1 MKQIQIKQLF
11 TNVDESLHRY
21 FVDIRRIPLLTEE
34 EEQEYAKQLPDESAK
49 QKLITSNLRFVISI
63 AKQYQGQGLSLMELI
78 SLGNMGLVKS
88 VDYYNPKFKVRFL
101 SYAGWWI
108 RQSIVLGLTEDTKLV
123 AVPNV
128 VRATYT
134 KIKKLTEKYMKK
146 EGREPSKQEILDHL
160 HLTESEYSRATL
172 TSTRYSSVD
181 SPVNGDENDDR
192 ILLDILPNT
201 EELVTDKMDLI
212 DTKSDLNKLIAQLP
226 WNEYMVIKYT
236 FGFSCKIKPIR
247 EIAAELEITP
257 ERVRQLKNK
266 ALETLKK
273 EISRNGL

>member
-34 EEQEYAKQLPDESAK
+34 EEQQYAQQLPDDKAK
-49 QKLITSNLRFVISI
+49 EKLIVSNLRFVISI

-78 SLGNMGLVKS
+78 SLGNTGLVKS
-88 VDYYNPKFKVRFL
+88 VDYYDSKFKVKFL

-123 AVPNV
+123 AIPNV
-128 VRATYT
+128 VRAIYT

-146 EGREPSKQEILDHL
+146 EGREPSKQEILDYL
-160 HLTESEYSRATL
+160 HLTESEYNRAIL
-172 TSTRYSSVD
+172 TSTKYSSVD

-192 ILLDILPNT
+192 VLLDVLPNS
-201 EELVTDKMDLI
+201 EELITDKIDLI
-212 DTKSDLNKLIAQLP
+212 DTKSDLNKLIAKLP
-226 WNEYMVIKYT
+226 WCEYMVIKYL
-236 FGFSCKIKPIR
+236 FGFNCKTKTIK
-247 EIAAELEITP
+247 EIANELEVTP
-257 ERVRQLKNK
+257 ERVRQLKKK

-273 EISRNGL
+273 EITRNGL